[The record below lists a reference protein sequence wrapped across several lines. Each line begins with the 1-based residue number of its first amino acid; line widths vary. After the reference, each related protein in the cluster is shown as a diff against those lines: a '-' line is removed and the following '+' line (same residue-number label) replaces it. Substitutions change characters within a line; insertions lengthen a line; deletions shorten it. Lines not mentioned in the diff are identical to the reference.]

1 MSDGYDVINYVD
13 DFVGV
18 GVPSVASSAFEHLKN
33 ILHRLGLDI
42 SVKKLTLPTM
52 KVVCLGVE
60 IDSVNKTIAIL
71 MKN

>member
-33 ILHRLGLDI
+33 VLHRLGLDI
-42 SVKKLTLPTM
+42 SVKKLIPPTM
-52 KVVCLGVE
+52 KAVCLGVE